1 PSTFRSIKSGAAG
14 RSKSQIGWCTIW
26 KCHLRWPVLRSTQTR
41 LSPNRLLPG
50 LWPPYRSDVGSST
63 GRYTRPASSST
74 VICVHTPVLPLTAH
88 DSFSHV
94 SLPNSPGRGIVLNV
108 HSSLPLFTSNARTS
122 PLVLL
127 CVFTVIPSLN
137 EEPTMTTSLTTVGV
151 ECRPISPVSSS
162 ICWPLPITAPFF
174 RSTTPPSPNDG
185 TIDPFFAF
193 SAIRR
198 YPVVTYST
206 RSSP

>member
-74 VICVHTPVLPLTAH
+74 VICDQTPVLPLIAH

-108 HSSLPLFTSNARTS
+108 QSVFPVRTSYARTR

-127 CVFTVIPSLN
+127 CVFTVSPSRK
-137 EEPTMTTSLTTVGV
+137 EDPTITTSFATVGV
-151 ECRPISPVSSS
+151 E
-162 ICWPLPITAPFF
+162 
-174 RSTTPPSPNDG
+174 
-185 TIDPFFAF
+185 
-193 SAIRR
+193 
-198 YPVVTYST
+198 
-206 RSSP
+206 